1 MRRFLRIY
9 LPFCKMGVQQMLAY
23 RFNFIFFL
31 VGEMLSSVV
40 MYFVWLAVFNSSE
53 GETFMGFS
61 MTDMTVYLFVSF
73 AVGYLTYSEGS
84 YAVAEEI
91 RDGSIAMR
99 MIKPVRFD
107 LPFLFQEIG
116 SRSVTALIVIVPIC
130 TLVEVYRFAVTGAVV
145 FNIVNFLLF
154 LLSLVIAYLLSF
166 YINVCYGFMAFFL
179 KNLWG
184 ANVLKD
190 AIISFLSG
198 SKIPIAFMP
207 AALQTVL
214 NFLPF
219 SSLSYTPVMIYMGM
233 YDPVTMRVR
242 SKTALFGI
250 DGKMKHWNAVR
261 VSEDLIQ
268 VNVVEESGK
277 GRAFAVE
284 WKDLRV
290 EEMTKKEEKSGEEE
304 KEKKEEPKETK
315 KPRKPRTKKSESKTE
330 G

>member
-1 MRRFLRIY
+1 MRRFFKIY

-31 VGEMLSSVV
+31 LGEILSSVV

-116 SRSVTALIVIVPIC
+116 SRSVTALFVIVPIC
-130 TLVEVYRFAVTGAVV
+130 ALVEIYRFSVTGAVAL
-145 FNIVNFLLF
+145 NAVNFLLF
-154 LLSLVIAYLLSF
+154 LLSLIIAYLLSF

-184 ANVLKD
+184 ASVLKD

-207 AALQTVL
+207 ATLQTVL
-214 NFLPF
+214 NILPF

-233 YDPVTMRVR
+233 YDPVTIVQKLGLQLFWLLAFWGL
-242 SKTALFGI
+242 SK
-250 DGKMKHWNAVR
+250 
-261 VSEDLIQ
+261 LIWVQ
-268 VNVVEESGK
+268 
-277 GRAFAVE
+277 A
-284 WKDLRV
+284 
-290 EEMTKKEEKSGEEE
+290 TKRLCLQG
-304 KEKKEEPKETK
+304 
-315 KPRKPRTKKSESKTE
+315 